1 MEMVIQSSS
10 LIVAN
15 AGEELYCGEFRGPR
29 AEGTFKEINS
39 YWNSLTKS
47 EAKSLFEIYRQVHE
61 LVMCNMDVDVKVF
74 RTILDDMHPEE
85 HIIDHIDKI
94 AYPKN
99 ATEVFIPHKHYTV
112 EETYTRGEYRQLAIL
127 AIRLRALMPI
137 LAMEGMFQHQKTGQ
151 GASVMF
157 KALAFMAKLE
167 DCEISNSDGFERL
180 KVYIEAT
187 SQKILET
194 KRSNVIG
201 SILDGIGTSDLPQY
215 LMGVGI
221 ILGVVPTSITSQ
233 QTNLA
238 KAVNNKI
245 SDELT
250 KKIIRRFN
258 ITDER
263 PGEKMA
269 QGEDSKMGYFE
280 TYQSRQEVPDM
291 IPMMNGVWAL
301 DYRKARHAMGIESKP
316 SLIKSAIDSA
326 TKNPYSQFTPV
337 HRFIIRAAM
346 RRHVL
351 HQTIQ
356 DISFDLITHMVGLTQ
371 IFLIEHKLFGLARLL
386 SSDVK
391 DVKSSG
397 DEIQYNRVNVNSLD
411 KNTIEF
417 LDRYYTNSVPNPRGS
432 SWVKPYVLSIDAQ
445 TNHLNQYFW
454 EQKASKDMCALLGT
468 ENGKFTPTA
477 DFKNELGQLLAMTA
491 PAK

>member
-1 MEMVIQSSS
+1 MEIVIQSSS
-10 LIVAN
+10 LIVSN

-39 YWNSLTKS
+39 YWSSLS
-47 EAKSLFEIYRQVHE
+47 ETEAQGLFDIYKQVHE
-61 LVMCNMDVDVKVF
+61 LVMCNIEIDAKIY
-74 RTILDDMHPEE
+74 RTILDEMHPEE
-85 HIIDHIDKI
+85 HIIDHIDHI

-127 AIRLRALMPI
+127 AVRLRALMPI

-157 KALAFMAKLE
+157 KALAFMAKLDE
-167 DCEISNSDGFERL
+167 CEISNSDGFERL
-180 KVYIEAT
+180 QIYIEAT
-187 SQKILET
+187 SQKILEN

-201 SILDGIGTSDLPQY
+201 SILDGIGSADLPQY

-221 ILGVVPTSITSQ
+221 ILGVIPTSITSN

-269 QGEDSKMGYFE
+269 MGEDSKMGYFE

-291 IPMMNGVWAL
+291 IPMMNGVWGL
-301 DYRKARHAMGIESKP
+301 DYRKARHALGIESKP

-326 TKNPYSQFTPV
+326 QKNPYSQFTPV
-337 HRFIIRAAM
+337 HRFIIRAAL
-346 RRHVL
+346 RRYVM

-356 DISFDLITHMVGLTQ
+356 DMSFELITHLVGLTQ
-371 IFLIEHKLFGLARLL
+371 IYLIEHRLLGLARLL
-386 SSDVK
+386 SADVK

-397 DEIQYNRVNVNSLD
+397 DQIEYNRINLKPLD
-411 KNTIEF
+411 KNTTEF
-417 LDRYYTNSVPNPRGS
+417 LDRYYTNSIPNPRGS
-432 SWVKPYVLSIDAQ
+432 SWVKPYVLSIDAMA
-445 TNHLNQYFW
+445 NYLNQYFW
-454 EQKASKDMCALLGT
+454 EQKASKEICGLLGT
-468 ENGKFTPTA
+468 DNGKFSPTE